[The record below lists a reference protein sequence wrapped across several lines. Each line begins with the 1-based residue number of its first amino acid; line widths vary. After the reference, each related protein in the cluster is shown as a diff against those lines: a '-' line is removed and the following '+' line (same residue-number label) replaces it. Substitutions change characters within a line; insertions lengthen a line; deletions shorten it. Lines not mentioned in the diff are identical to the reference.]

1 MSADF
6 VPGLILLDAPCVKV
20 SGPSSLPC
28 TSMNPAR
35 GDFGPIWSSAMGGGL
50 GRRGELVGDIAIVAD
65 AKMAYTATGILKR
78 ERIRVP
84 MLLVMKW
91 SAVTVMCK

>member
-20 SGPSSLPC
+20 SGASSLPC
-28 TSMNPAR
+28 TSMNPTK

-65 AKMAYTATGILKR
+65 VQTAYTGREVLKR
-78 ERIRVP
+78 ERIRGS
-84 MLLVMKW
+84 MLLVTM
-91 SAVTVMCK
+91 

>member
-1 MSADF
+1 
-6 VPGLILLDAPCVKV
+6 
-20 SGPSSLPC
+20 
-28 TSMNPAR
+28 
-35 GDFGPIWSSAMGGGL
+35 MGGGL

-65 AKMAYTATGILKR
+65 AKLAYTATGILKR